1 MNNKLQQNPSQPSIL
16 DFVDSPNYN
25 TAKDRLPRSVTKTIS
40 VQRRSSSTS
49 SSRKRKASEVFS
61 PTSPEK
67 KVIMEPEKSKGEDY
81 LDNALKAMEAR
92 LNKSMKDMIDPLQ
105 SSINSILE
113 TQKDWAEQ
121 QRIVTELKAEKDV
134 LARKIQ
140 VVEFKNTK
148 LEDRIKVLVDKLME
162 SNIIMHG
169 IKESSWELDS
179 MRKELVVN
187 AIASTITVDDS
198 DKKLEIARNIPIK
211 STKRLGKYNSLRSRP
226 ICISFTS
233 KSDADLLIERK
244 KMLQEG
250 VYMDRGYSI
259 EDEQK
264 RRKLRPI
271 LRAAHRLTQYRGKC
285 KLDGTTLVLKGKKY
299 DVNTLHTLPNE
310 LNGFNITSKQ
320 EDKVLCFFGEQNP
333 FSNFHPAKFSL
344 NGIQYHCTEQ
354 MIQHNKAIFF
364 GDKTTAA
371 KILNCI
377 DALEC
382 KRTAKEI
389 SNYDHEKW
397 KDIARSMCEEGIKAK
412 FLQNQ
417 PLRDLLLSAKG
428 KDLAECCADTLWGT
442 GVPLHEDTCLDKTTW
457 KSQGLLG
464 QILCSVR
471 DYIDDI
477 LGTNRTTGHS

>member
-1 MNNKLQQNPSQPSIL
+1 MTGINKSTHVMNNKLQQNPSQPSIL

-40 VQRRSSSTS
+40 VQRKSSSTS

-140 VVEFKNTK
+140 VVEFKNMK
-148 LEDRIKVLVDKLME
+148 LEDRIKVLEDRLME

-169 IKESSWELDS
+169 IKESLWELDS
-179 MRKELVVN
+179 TRKELVVN

-198 DKKLEIARNIPIK
+198 DKKLEIAHKIPIK
-211 STKRLGKYNSLRSRP
+211 STKGLGKYNSLRSRP
-226 ICISFTS
+226 ICISFAS

-250 VYMDRGYSI
+250 VYMDREI
-259 EDEQK
+259 
-264 RRKLRPI
+264 
-271 LRAAHRLTQYRGKC
+271 QYRG
-285 KLDGTTLVLKGKKY
+285 
-299 DVNTLHTLPNE
+299 
-310 LNGFNITSKQ
+310 
-320 EDKVLCFFGEQNP
+320 
-333 FSNFHPAKFSL
+333 
-344 NGIQYHCTEQ
+344 
-354 MIQHNKAIFF
+354 
-364 GDKTTAA
+364 
-371 KILNCI
+371 
-377 DALEC
+377 
-382 KRTAKEI
+382 
-389 SNYDHEKW
+389 
-397 KDIARSMCEEGIKAK
+397 
-412 FLQNQ
+412 
-417 PLRDLLLSAKG
+417 
-428 KDLAECCADTLWGT
+428 
-442 GVPLHEDTCLDKTTW
+442 
-457 KSQGLLG
+457 
-464 QILCSVR
+464 
-471 DYIDDI
+471 
-477 LGTNRTTGHS
+477 

>member
-1 MNNKLQQNPSQPSIL
+1 
-16 DFVDSPNYN
+16 
-25 TAKDRLPRSVTKTIS
+25 
-40 VQRRSSSTS
+40 
-49 SSRKRKASEVFS
+49 
-61 PTSPEK
+61 
-67 KVIMEPEKSKGEDY
+67 
-81 LDNALKAMEAR
+81 
-92 LNKSMKDMIDPLQ
+92 
-105 SSINSILE
+105 
-113 TQKDWAEQ
+113 
-121 QRIVTELKAEKDV
+121 
-134 LARKIQ
+134 
-140 VVEFKNTK
+140 
-148 LEDRIKVLVDKLME
+148 ME

-179 MRKELVVN
+179 TRKELVVN

-198 DKKLEIARNIPIK
+198 DKKLEIARKIPIK
-211 STKRLGKYNSLRSRP
+211 STRRLGKYNSLRSRP

-250 VYMDRGYSI
+250 VYVDREYSI
-259 EDEQK
+259 EDELK

-271 LRAAHRLTQYRGKC
+271 LRAARRLTQYRGKC

-299 DVNTLHTLPNE
+299 NVNTLHTLPSE

-333 FSNFHPAKFSL
+333 FNNFHPANFSL

-389 SNYDHEKW
+389 TNYDHEKW
-397 KDIARSMCEEGIKAK
+397 KDNLQEVCVKKVLKQSFYKTNHCET
-412 FLQNQ
+412 F
-417 PLRDLLLSAKG
+417 
-428 KDLAECCADTLWGT
+428 
-442 GVPLHEDTCLDKTTW
+442 
-457 KSQGLLG
+457 
-464 QILCSVR
+464 
-471 DYIDDI
+471 Y
-477 LGTNRTTGHS
+477 

>member
-25 TAKDRLPRSVTKTIS
+25 TTKDRLPRSVTKTIS

-49 SSRKRKASEVFS
+49 SSSKRKASEVFS

-67 KVIMEPEKSKGEDY
+67 KVIMEPEKLKGEDY

-121 QRIVTELKAEKDV
+121 QRIVTELKAKKDI

-148 LEDRIKVLVDKLME
+148 LEDRIKVLEDKLME

-179 MRKELVVN
+179 TRKELVVN
-187 AIASTITVDDS
+187 AIASIITVDDS

-226 ICISFTS
+226 IYISFAS

-250 VYMDRGYSI
+250 VYVDREYSI

-264 RRKLRPI
+264 E
-271 LRAAHRLTQYRGKC
+271 
-285 KLDGTTLVLKGKKY
+285 KK
-299 DVNTLHTLPNE
+299 
-310 LNGFNITSKQ
+310 
-320 EDKVLCFFGEQNP
+320 
-333 FSNFHPAKFSL
+333 
-344 NGIQYHCTEQ
+344 
-354 MIQHNKAIFF
+354 
-364 GDKTTAA
+364 
-371 KILNCI
+371 
-377 DALEC
+377 
-382 KRTAKEI
+382 
-389 SNYDHEKW
+389 
-397 KDIARSMCEEGIKAK
+397 IKADPESCTSV
-412 FLQNQ
+412 N
-417 PLRDLLLSAKG
+417 PL
-428 KDLAECCADTLWGT
+428 
-442 GVPLHEDTCLDKTTW
+442 
-457 KSQGLLG
+457 
-464 QILCSVR
+464 
-471 DYIDDI
+471 
-477 LGTNRTTGHS
+477 

>member
-1 MNNKLQQNPSQPSIL
+1 MTGINKSTRVMNNKLQQNPSQPSIL

-25 TAKDRLPRSVTKTIS
+25 IAKDRLPRSVTKTIS
-40 VQRRSSSTS
+40 VQRKSSSTS

-67 KVIMEPEKSKGEDY
+67 KVIMEPEKLKGEDY

-121 QRIVTELKAEKDV
+121 QWIVTELKAEKDV

-148 LEDRIKVLVDKLME
+148 LEDCIKVLEDKLME

-198 DKKLEIARNIPIK
+198 DKKLEIPCKIPIK

-226 ICISFTS
+226 ICISFAS

-250 VYMDRGYSI
+250 VYVDREYSI

-264 RRKLRPI
+264 RRKLRLI
-271 LRAAHRLTQYRGKC
+271 LRAARRLTQYRGKC
-285 KLDGTTLVLKGKKY
+285 KLDGTTLVLKGKK
-299 DVNTLHTLPNE
+299 
-310 LNGFNITSKQ
+310 
-320 EDKVLCFFGEQNP
+320 
-333 FSNFHPAKFSL
+333 
-344 NGIQYHCTEQ
+344 
-354 MIQHNKAIFF
+354 
-364 GDKTTAA
+364 
-371 KILNCI
+371 
-377 DALEC
+377 
-382 KRTAKEI
+382 
-389 SNYDHEKW
+389 
-397 KDIARSMCEEGIKAK
+397 
-412 FLQNQ
+412 
-417 PLRDLLLSAKG
+417 
-428 KDLAECCADTLWGT
+428 
-442 GVPLHEDTCLDKTTW
+442 
-457 KSQGLLG
+457 
-464 QILCSVR
+464 
-471 DYIDDI
+471 
-477 LGTNRTTGHS
+477 